1 MNISSSMVPSQAS
14 QAANKENA
22 PPCSPPATGADGLS
36 PPTAA
41 AQARRPASEARAI
54 PPQMEEMLSAIKTNL
69 TTRFAR
75 MPPHTIQRLAELLLR
90 PREHYRFAGP
100 YLRAIDR
107 VISVSSTAD
116 VFPLVPVQRAAG
128 HLPNGTGTLIGT
140 GSSWN
145 DLLDGD
151 ENLGGALLTPIPW
164 LQNDAVDD
172 MRSDVSRGTDMV
184 NGTNRHDQAD
194 INSDDDDFG
203 DDDDDEQAG
212 SLRTG
217 GAVTQGE
224 LLRQEQEAGIVPS
237 NEPIGRHA
245 STGLMRAAS
254 DDACFADGEDHPH
267 PSGPCE
273 VGVEDMGPQ
282 VPGDAPGRFD
292 VDVAL
297 GRRAPHSPEPHGA
310 GDASPSPPTAGATHL
325 TTSAAA
331 VASARPR
338 PRSSSSPSQST
349 TSTTPP
355 PTATAQA
362 SSPATEVDITVSNPA
377 TRLAGDD
384 AGDDDVDQEDDRK
397 TNINKDHDNDG
408 DDQGERAIKNM

>member
-1 MNISSSMVPSQAS
+1 MRT
-14 QAANKENA
+14 K
-22 PPCSPPATGADGLS
+22 
-36 PPTAA
+36 
-41 AQARRPASEARAI
+41 
-54 PPQMEEMLSAIKTNL
+54 
-69 TTRFAR
+69 FAR
-75 MPPHTIQRLAELLLR
+75 LPPHTMQRLAELVVR
-90 PREHYRFAGP
+90 PRDHYRFAGP

-107 VISVSSTAD
+107 VISVSSTAN
-116 VFPLVPVQRAAG
+116 VFPLVPIQRAAG

-164 LQNDAVDD
+164 LQHDAADD

-184 NGTNRHDQAD
+184 NGTNGHDQAD
-194 INSDDDDFG
+194 INSEDDDFG
-203 DDDDDEQAG
+203 DDDDDEQPG

-245 STGLMRAAS
+245 STGMMRAAP
-254 DDACFADGEDHPH
+254 DDASFSEGEDHPQ

-310 GDASPSPPTAGATHL
+310 GDASASPSTGATHL
-325 TTSAAA
+325 TASAAA
-331 VASARPR
+331 ATSTRPR
-338 PRSSSSPSQST
+338 PRSLSSPSQST
-349 TSTTPP
+349 MSTTPP

-362 SSPATEVDITVSNPA
+362 ASPATDVDVTVSDPA
-377 TRLAGDD
+377 TRPAGDD
-384 AGDDDVDQEDDRK
+384 AGDGNVDQDHDRK
-397 TNINKDHDNDG
+397 TNANKDNDDDDDG
-408 DDQGERAIKNM
+408 DDDRGRSAIKNV